1 VLQLYADY
9 RHRSESVDA
18 ASIQE
23 VTSTLV
29 SAERRSPGIVDSFV
43 SELVHRLIAS
53 SPTQHWTAAVDTALH
68 KTKRYAK

>member
-1 VLQLYADY
+1 
-9 RHRSESVDA
+9 
-18 ASIQE
+18 

-68 KTKRYAK
+68 KTKLYAK